1 MSMSR
6 VVGLFIGR
14 AGSGKGT
21 QSKRLMQHLGEDHS
35 FYIYTGDHLR
45 ALMDHK
51 EFLTARLIREKI
63 MNVGAKAPDFL
74 AIWVWANEF
83 IHSLKKDQNLVI
95 DGSPRTLI
103 EAKVLDEALAFYD
116 IQNIFPFLLDV
127 TREEAF
133 RRLKARKRADDT
145 DNAINARLD
154 YYETTVVPAVSYY
167 EKESKNKLIR
177 IDGMPSEDKVFE
189 QIVRALR

>member
-1 MSMSR
+1 MSR
-6 VVGLFIGR
+6 IVCLFIGR

-21 QSKRLMQHLGEDHS
+21 QSKRLMQFLGEDHS

-45 ALMDHK
+45 AFMEHK
-51 EFLTARLIREKI
+51 EFLTAHLIREKI
-63 MNVGAKAPDFL
+63 MSVGAKAPDFL
-74 AIWVWANEF
+74 AIWAWANEF
-83 IHSLKKDQNLVI
+83 VRGLKEEQNLVI

-103 EAKVLDEALAFYD
+103 EAKVLDEAFVFYG

-127 TREEAF
+127 TREEAL
-133 RRLKARKRADDT
+133 RRLKARKRIDDT
-145 DNAINARLD
+145 DDAINARLD
-154 YYETTVVPAVSYY
+154 YYETTVVPAISYY